1 MINLISENQKERTH
15 REYMMRLAVIALMFM
30 FFLVLIA
37 SIFLVPSYLVASVNA
52 KYTQDQLEAMKSRR
66 DPEMEKISASI
77 QSINKNL
84 GIFTSSLGAVSIPED
99 ILKPIIDARGTG
111 VTFAQM
117 LYEKKDKIG
126 WSVTL
131 HGAAL
136 SREEMLT
143 FVRNLEASGKYEKIN
158 VPIGDLIKGQNV
170 EFDLVLVKK
179 K

>member
-1 MINLISENQKERTH
+1 MINLISPTQKERTN
-15 REYMMRLAVIALMFM
+15 REYFMRLAVLALLFM

-37 SIFLVPSYLVASVNA
+37 SVFLVPSYLVANVNA
-52 KYTQDQLEAMKSRR
+52 KSAQDQLEMMKSHR

-84 GIFTSSLGAVSIPED
+84 SVFTSSLDAVSVPED

-117 LYEKKDKIG
+117 LYEKKEKIG

-131 HGAAL
+131 HGSAL

-170 EFDLVLVKK
+170 EFDLVLIKK